1 LAATGGTLA
10 PGRGKPS
17 ALWLWTS
24 ADARAALAT
33 GNLGIIMK
41 AWRTIT
47 GTGQRAL
54 AEALGYD
61 STYISMIENNR
72 RDIVDVDSR
81 RRFAHHLSIP
91 PHVLGVTDRDD
102 ADHVA
107 MLQFGYSTLRL
118 AALARRSG
126 HGTAAVNE
134 LWPLV
139 ARLEAR
145 GEQGMLDHDLLTL
158 LARARAELGV
168 SLGYVLPEE
177 RLASAARWTGKA
189 LQVAQH
195 LDEPDLRSYA
205 LRVHGNEL
213 RKAGHPAAAHLHLT
227 HAAAIT
233 SGAGRAEVL
242 LQLARVTFDPD
253 ILDALI
259 IQLRQLADQDLDGSA
274 DGLLNPTAIRETE
287 LRGLLA
293 TGRAGQALQLLET
306 FAASGW
312 APPQW
317 RIIERI
323 TIAEVLIA
331 CGDTTAA
338 AFELTA
344 AVADAT
350 VHRLPHQ
357 LQRAQRAA
365 QTRLPDIAEHAA
377 RGLQTLTAPP

>member
-1 LAATGGTLA
+1 M
-10 PGRGKPS
+10 
-17 ALWLWTS
+17 LWLWTS
-24 ADARAALAT
+24 AEARSALAT

-41 AWRTIT
+41 VWRSAT

-61 STYISMIENNR
+61 PTYISMIENHR
-72 RDIVDVDSR
+72 RDIVDVESR
-81 RRFAHHLSIP
+81 RRFAHHLGIP

-107 MLQFGYSTLRL
+107 MLQFAYSTLRL

-126 HGTAAVNE
+126 HGAAAVNE

-139 ARLEAR
+139 ARLEVR
-145 GEQGMLDHDLLTL
+145 GEQGMLDPDLLTL
-158 LARARAELGV
+158 LAKARAELGV

-189 LQVAQH
+189 VQIARH
-195 LDEPDLRSYA
+195 LDDPGLRALA

-213 RKAGHPAAAHLHLT
+213 RKAGHTAPAQAHLT

-233 SGAGRAEVL
+233 SGARRAEVL

-253 ILDALI
+253 AFDVLVNE
-259 IQLRQLADQDLDGSA
+259 LRQLADQDLNGSA

-293 TGRAGQALQLLET
+293 TGRAGQALKLLET
-306 FAASGW
+306 STAIGW

-317 RIIERI
+317 RIIEQI
-323 TIAEVLIA
+323 TVAEVLIA

-338 AFELTA
+338 ARELTG
-344 AVADAT
+344 AVADAAT
-350 VHRLPHQ
+350 HRLPHQ
-357 LQRAQRAA
+357 LQRALRAA
-365 QTRLPDIAEHAA
+365 HTRLPDIAEQAA
-377 RGLQTLTAPP
+377 QALQQLTAPP